1 LPWEGLE
8 ECSQGVAKSITDD
21 EEFQIIL
28 PQSTIEGSFGE

>member
-8 ECSQGVAKSITDD
+8 ECPQGVAKPITDD

-28 PQSTIEGSFGE
+28 STIEGSFGE